1 MLESSAGN
9 SAPLSDDCTELVVVL
24 AVALVLTLADGA
36 ILVPAEHRLDDEDDG
51 SRSDSCLASMA
62 ANNNFSSCST
72 SPVNATAEP
81 STGYKLLLLFIK
93 SLALE
98 WFELCACAFVTS
110 ADREAPEVLLVS
122 TAENPREAAADF
134 G

>member
-24 AVALVLTLADGA
+24 AVALVLALADDA
-36 ILVPAEHRLDDEDDG
+36 TLVPAEHRLDDED
-51 SRSDSCLASMA
+51 SRSDSCLASIA